1 MFPNMF
7 RQKLRR
13 LAGRLVRKLLA
24 VLGAMPLFNGIL
36 KLLLIVWSNFLFVLS
51 KMPFLGN
58 SLYRA
63 FLRRSQIAL
72 TQSSGVPI
80 QKLINLIQR
89 KLGLTVVVPAATA
102 MSSAPEY
109 IETYRNF
116 NLVKYRS
123 KFYAFSNDLGIQNIA
138 TTSVGKINEWI
149 DAGMCSIAPSKKA
162 IKVNVDHIYIRQNG
176 DEDGSALP
184 PLCYD
189 TEPALP
195 ESEVIP
201 DWRYIFYRDEHLS
214 DSALINELWNLL
226 AKKGKPVVL
235 IGRSDM
241 AKIITAVP
249 TSVNY
254 RVVAGDHQVELDPA
268 YKESIKSLINKKN
281 IFFICESDRL
291 NAQELRSLLGN
302 SEVLDFDVLAKAHP
316 DLMPRDAW
324 CETYSHIYPLPVPIP
339 EIHFEPG
346 LDALILDVPARSI
359 AQLPLGFAFVYKALK
374 RTSLKFQA
382 VDVDIIAYHRY
393 HVRRCAN
400 QWHEVRQGDFH
411 HPQDPWQAA
420 SYLYWTSP
428 QTLSYFGNI
437 IDELCR
443 EILVA
448 KPKILGFSLHQTSHV
463 FIKAITDRVMPHLP
477 NTVLVVGGMS
487 CYHNN
492 IARFIFP
499 AAEYVVVG
507 EADVVVGPLFEAL
520 ARGERPKNLPG
531 IVSRHDTPDHVYVG
545 APLSHNLDHLG
556 APDYGFTNLD
566 LYRNWNYY
574 TLIPIVGSRGCGW
587 SRCTFCA
594 ERFNWRA
601 RTPELV
607 AEEIEYYNKRGFKDF
622 VFNESDFNSN
632 HEFVIRLCK
641 DIIRRGLV
649 VNFSAQLRISRKSD
663 LEYFTLMKDAG
674 FGCLRFGV
682 DGFSKNAL
690 RLQRKGYTMDDVR
703 NNLRDCAKVGIYT
716 EVNVVIGVPGETE
729 EDVDEAIDFLIELK
743 SEIGRVAF
751 INPLMLFVSS
761 VYYNEPEQFNIKF
774 RQPKEDIYKKYVVS
788 FPDDAWYSEEPYID
802 HEVRHQRLCRMVER
816 LIEGDVPLGDF
827 AKFTI
832 QHRKEN
838 KQGTEVF
845 ASEKLQAM
853 KDISEIKQE
862 DTVVVTKSTVRTP
875 QFLPP
880 VHSKKGHFYR
890 AADGMSN

>member
-1 MFPNMF
+1 MF

-13 LAGRLVRKLLA
+13 LAGRLIRKFLA
-24 VLGAMPLFNGIL
+24 VLGTMPLLNSLL
-36 KLLLIVWSNFLFVLS
+36 KLLLITWSKFLFVLS
-51 KMPFLGN
+51 EMPFLGN
-58 SLYRA
+58 SLHRD
-63 FLRRSQIAL
+63 FLRRSQRAL

-80 QKLINLIQR
+80 QKFINLIQR
-89 KLGLTVVVPAATA
+89 KLGLTVAAPAA

-123 KFYAFSNDLGIQNIA
+123 KCYAFSNDLGVQHIA
-138 TTSVGKINEWI
+138 STSVAKINEWI
-149 DAGMCSIAPSKKA
+149 DAGMCSIAPSIDSLK
-162 IKVNVDHIYIRQNG
+162 INVDNIFIRRDG
-176 DEDGSALP
+176 DELLLP

-189 TEPALP
+189 TEPEIEPL
-195 ESEVIP
+195 EVIP
-201 DWRYIFYRDEHLS
+201 DWRYVFYGDQHPS
-214 DSALINELWNLL
+214 DIALIKELWILL
-226 AKKGKPVVL
+226 AKKNKPVVL
-235 IGRSDM
+235 VGRSDM
-241 AKIITAVP
+241 AKIIMSISTAV
-249 TSVNY
+249 NCH
-254 RVVAGDHQVELDPA
+254 VVTGDHRIELEPE
-268 YKESIKSLINKKN
+268 YKESIKSFANTQN

-302 SEVLDFDVLAKAHP
+302 VEALDFDVLAKACP

-324 CETYSHIYPLPVPIP
+324 CEIYDHIYPLAVPMP

-346 LDALILDVPARSI
+346 LDVLILDVPARSI
-359 AQLPLGFAFVYKALK
+359 AQLPVGFAFVYKALK

-382 VDVDIIAYHRY
+382 MDVDIIAYHRY

-400 QWHEVRQGDFH
+400 HWHEVRQGDFH

-420 SYLYWTSP
+420 SYLYWTNP
-428 QTLSYFGNI
+428 QTFSYFENI

-443 EILVA
+443 KILAA
-448 KPKILGFSLHQTSHV
+448 KPKVLGFSLHQTSQV
-463 FIKAITDRVMPHLP
+463 FIKAIVDRVIPHLP

-487 CYHNN
+487 CYHSN

-531 IVSRHDTPDHVYVG
+531 IVSRHDTSDHIYVG
-545 APLSHNLDHLG
+545 APLSHNLDLLG

-566 LYRNWNYY
+566 LYRNWNNYA
-574 TLIPIVGSRGCGW
+574 LMPVVGSRGCGW

-649 VNFSAQLRISRKSD
+649 VNLSAQLRISRKSD
-663 LEYFTLMKDAG
+663 LEYFALMKNAG

-690 RLQRKGYTMDDVR
+690 KLQRKGYLMDDVR
-703 NNLRDCAKVGIYT
+703 NNLRDCAKTGIYT

-729 EDVDEAIDFLIELK
+729 DDVDEAIDFLVELK

-774 RQPKEDIYKKYVVS
+774 RQPKEDVYKKYVVS
-788 FPDDAWYSEEPYID
+788 FPDDVWYSEEPYID

-816 LIEGDVPLGDF
+816 LIEENVPLGDF

-853 KDISEIKQE
+853 EDLSEIKEE
-862 DTVVVTKSTVRTP
+862 DTVVATKAAVRAT
-875 QFLPP
+875 QFWPP
-880 VHSKKGHFYR
+880 VHFKRGHFYR
-890 AADGMSN
+890 ASCER